1 MRKPSNTATIVDTN
15 RTFFNI
21 DRLNNC
27 KKVRFFVY
35 KFSLLMELFEELA
48 DLFRLV
54 NFIDSVGWPP
64 ELPPPPPPDAAAKE
78 EPPVRASIAFQ
89 VSVRVWSFV
98 RIGVS
103 RKCMMFG

>member
-54 NFIDSVGWPP
+54 NFIDSVGWPT
-64 ELPPPPPPDAAAKE
+64 LPPPPPDAAAKE
-78 EPPVRASIAFQ
+78 EPPVRASIAFRVWCDVSGPLFVWVY
-89 VSVRVWSFV
+89 VSV
-98 RIGVS
+98 
-103 RKCMMFG
+103 